1 MSAPR
6 SQHFLAACGGRE
18 HASADASQWSAP
30 RLVAALIATQSSLV
44 FDFVSRQKVG
54 GIHMSTFI
62 WKQLPVPT
70 PAMLEPHLSFIAPRV
85 LELVYTAYDMTPLA
99 RDLGDE
105 GEPFR
110 WDEDRRAQLR
120 AELDA
125 FFFRLY
131 GIDDR
136 DDVDYILETFQTETG
151 GLKHNEIRDH
161 GEYRTK
167 RLVLAEYDRMAAAD
181 AAGVPYESPLAL
193 PPGQGPRHS
202 PRGGAS
208 T

>member
-1 MSAPR
+1 MLPSTPG
-6 SQHFLAACGGRE
+6 SLT
-18 HASADASQWSAP
+18 
-30 RLVAALIATQSSLV
+30 AALVATQSSLI
-44 FDFVSRQKVG
+44 FDFVSRQKIGSVAMG
-54 GIHMSTFI
+54 LFI

-70 PAMLEPHLSFIAPRV
+70 PAMLEPHLPFITPRV

-110 WDEDRRAQLR
+110 WDGDRRAQLR

-125 FFFRLY
+125 FFFRQY

-167 RLVLAEYDRMAAAD
+167 RLVLTEYDRMAAAD
-181 AAGVPYESPLAL
+181 TAGIEYKSPLPA
-193 PPGQGPRHS
+193 PPGHGLRHPARDDLPRE
-202 PRGGAS
+202 A
-208 T
+208 

>member
-1 MSAPR
+1 MFPR
-6 SQHFLAACGGRE
+6 VSPL
-18 HASADASQWSAP
+18 
-30 RLVAALIATQSSLV
+30 LTAALIATQSSLA
-44 FDFVSRQKVG
+44 FDFVARQKIG
-54 GIHMSTFI
+54 GISMALFI
-62 WKQLPVPT
+62 WKQLPVPA
-70 PAMLEPHLSFIAPRV
+70 PAMLEPHLPFIVPRV
-85 LELVYTAYDMTPLA
+85 LELVYTANDMTPLA

-136 DDVDYILETFQTETG
+136 DDVDYILETFQSATG

-167 RLVLAEYDRMAAAD
+167 RLVLAEYDRMVAAD
-181 AAGVPYESPLAL
+181 AAGMSYKSPLEL
-193 PPGQGPRHS
+193 PPGQGPRHPAS
-202 PRGGAS
+202 RRHAGLDAVGGNG
-208 T
+208 